1 MVPTATLSNGVEI
14 EVKQSGWKGI
24 NNKIGYG
31 ETLIPGASVTER
43 LGVTEIQI
51 KAARQQRSK

>member
-1 MVPTATLSNGVEI
+1 MSPTATLSHGVEI

-24 NNKIGYG
+24 NGKIGYG
-31 ETLIPGASVTER
+31 ETAIPGASVTER